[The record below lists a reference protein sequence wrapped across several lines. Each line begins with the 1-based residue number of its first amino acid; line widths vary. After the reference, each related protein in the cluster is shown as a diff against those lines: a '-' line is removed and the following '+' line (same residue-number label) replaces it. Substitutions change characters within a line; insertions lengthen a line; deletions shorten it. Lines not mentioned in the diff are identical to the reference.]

1 MAQPIDPKTPNSESE
16 RSPTP
21 SLEIVYQ
28 RAVAAFK
35 DKQYAQSLA
44 LFERLGQI
52 PPSSPYHSKAL
63 MGQVRVHQRL
73 NRIDQARIGCQ
84 ALLESA
90 SPQAQGWARQV
101 LRQLPEGTEA
111 KPSSMDAPPSALPG
125 ADLSGFVPLPTDA
138 QSAHPPSASPPEA
151 DVFSNPTSLLP
162 QGKVIRTGQ
171 KTRKQAATK
180 EPQET
185 YQSLFHFQQL
195 NQPSGGGETDNYIP
209 TATTAEPTPA
219 EASPRPAAAPSAR
232 PRPQVPLPQRPLGLW
247 LGQGL
252 TAIALLWLINWVIH
266 FTLRTVDSS
275 LRWIRWPVQ
284 LSLPG
289 AYQTYTPWVVGGLVI
304 WVLAS
309 PWIMDFALALWYGQK
324 PLSTRQLQGHSP
336 SALRLLRQVSRQRG
350 WQLPELRVIPDPA
363 PLCFSYG
370 WLARNSRI
378 VVSQRILDQ
387 SSDETLTALYG
398 YELARMVNGSLSIL
412 SSTGLLL
419 LLLHT
424 GYHRLAQVGNR
435 LAHPL
440 GRSSLGILCSGLY
453 GLFWLLRQPVLWLS
467 RLCCSWGDRR
477 AVALTQHPDHL
488 AEGLLQFTE
497 AIAADLQQ
505 QGTLHPLHTSLEVL
519 MPVSGR
525 QAITPG
531 SLLAN
536 AEGRPKPVPAERIS
550 QKDSIA
556 HRATTIAAVVALD
569 SLNPYRQWL
578 RVSAS
583 HPSLGER
590 LVDLDRQASLRQ
602 QPTSVARSLE
612 SPPPSRLSP
621 SLLLLQKG
629 PLAGLLLGGSI
640 AMGLWFV
647 GGIVN
652 RLGWQWL
659 SWLYQ
664 DPSVLMG
671 GLWLG
676 LGLGLLLRINALF
689 PDLGNPTTP
698 RPTSAAAPDT
708 ISDLLHHSSTLPV
721 QGKPVTLRGR
731 LSGRADLGNWGCQDL
746 YLDDGSGLAKLTNPV
761 PLGSLQGLFQSRHH
775 PRHWIGQT
783 ATVTGWSRYGGGML
797 WVDIHQVQID
807 SHRSFPAY
815 GPVWATL
822 LSLSISLLGIFTILR
837 GG

>member
-1 MAQPIDPKTPNSESE
+1 
-16 RSPTP
+16 
-21 SLEIVYQ
+21 
-28 RAVAAFK
+28 VAAFRAQK
-35 DKQYAQSLA
+35 YAQA
-44 LFERLGQI
+44 LDLFKRLEQL
-52 PPSSPYHSKAL
+52 PPSSPYHLKAL

-73 NRIDQARIGCQ
+73 NQVDQARISCQ
-84 ALLESA
+84 ALTASA
-90 SPQAQGWARQV
+90 SPQAQAWARQV
-101 LRQLPEGTEA
+101 LCQLPEVTEA
-111 KPSSMDAPPSALPG
+111 KSSSKDEPASDSSG
-125 ADLSGFVPLPTDA
+125 ADLSGFVPLTNAA
-138 QSAHPPSASPPEA
+138 QSFQPPGASAPKAADSP
-151 DVFSNPTSLLP
+151 SPTSRP
-162 QGKVIRTGQ
+162 TQGKATRSGQ
-171 KTRKQAATK
+171 EVRKQDTAK
-180 EPQET
+180 MPEET

-195 NQPSGGGETDNYIP
+195 NQPPGGGANDDYHPIAAPGESRPPD
-209 TATTAEPTPA
+209 
-219 EASPRPAAAPSAR
+219 ASPRPAAQLH
-232 PRPQVPLPQRPLGLW
+232 PQIPLPQYPLGLW
-247 LGQGL
+247 LGQGF
-252 TAIALLWLINWVIH
+252 TAIALLWLINWAFH
-266 FTLRTVDSS
+266 FTLRTADIS

-289 AYQTYTPWVVGGLVI
+289 AYQTYTPWVVSGLVI
-304 WVLAS
+304 LALAS

-336 SALRLLRQVSRQRG
+336 GALRLLRQVCRQRG

-378 VVSQRILDQ
+378 VVSQGMLDQ
-387 SSDETLTALYG
+387 HSDEVLTALYG
-398 YELARMVNGSLSIL
+398 YELARVVNGSLPVL
-412 SSTGLLL
+412 SSIGLLL

-435 LAHPL
+435 LTQPL
-440 GRSSLGILCSGLY
+440 GHNILGIQASGLY
-453 GLFWLLRQPVLWLS
+453 GLFWLLRQLVLWLS

-477 AVALTQHPDHL
+477 AIALTQHPDHL

-505 QGTLHPLHTSLEVL
+505 RGTLHPLHTSLEVL

-536 AEGRPKPVPAERIS
+536 AGGRPKPDPAERIP
-550 QKDSIA
+550 QDTIA
-556 HRATTIAAVVALD
+556 HRATTVATLVALD

-590 LVDLDRQASLRQ
+590 LVELDRQASLRQ

-612 SPPPSRLSP
+612 SPPSSRLSP

-629 PLAGLLLGGSI
+629 PLAGLLLGGGI

-652 RLGWQWL
+652 RLGWQRL

-689 PDLGNPTTP
+689 PDLGSPTAT

-708 ISDLLHHSSTLPV
+708 ISGLLHRNSTLPV
-721 QGKPVTLRGR
+721 QGKPVTLQGR

-746 YLDDGSGLAKLTNPV
+746 YLDDGSGLVKLTNPV
-761 PLGSLQGLFQSRHH
+761 PLGSLQGLLQHSRH
-775 PRHWIGQT
+775 PLHWIGQA

-807 SHRSFPAY
+807 SRRSFSAY
-815 GPVWATL
+815 GPIWATL
-822 LSLSISLLGIFTILR
+822 LSLSISLLGIFTIFR

>member
-1 MAQPIDPKTPNSESE
+1 M
-16 RSPTP
+16 
-21 SLEIVYQ
+21 
-28 RAVAAFK
+28 AAFK
-35 DKQYAQSLA
+35 GQKYPQA
-44 LFERLGQI
+44 LDLFKRLEQL
-52 PPSSPYHSKAL
+52 PPSSPYHLKAL

-73 NRIDQARIGCQ
+73 NQVDQARISCQ
-84 ALLESA
+84 ALLKST
-90 SPQAQGWARQV
+90 SPQAQEWAHQV
-101 LRQLPEGTEA
+101 LRQIPEVAEAKSSPTEA
-111 KPSSMDAPPSALPG
+111 PTSALPG
-125 ADLSGFVPLPTDA
+125 ADLSGFMPLASTA
-138 QSAHPPSASPPEA
+138 QSSQPSGASAPNPAVSSSSTSFPTQREA
-151 DVFSNPTSLLP
+151 
-162 QGKVIRTGQ
+162 
-171 KTRKQAATK
+171 TRSSGETKKQAAAK
-180 EPQET
+180 EPEET

-195 NQPSGGGETDNYIP
+195 NQQPGRGETDDDLT
-209 TATTAEPTPA
+209 TATTVEPAPPDV
-219 EASPRPAAAPSAR
+219 SPRPAAAPSAR
-232 PRPQVPLPQRPLGLW
+232 LRPQVSLPQRPLGLW
-247 LGQGL
+247 LGQGF

-266 FTLRTVDSS
+266 FALRTGDSA
-275 LRWIRWPVQ
+275 LRRIRWPVQ

-289 AYQTYTPWVVGGLVI
+289 ANQTYTPWVVGGLI
-304 WVLAS
+304 LLALAS
-309 PWIMDFALALWYGQK
+309 PWLMDFALARCYGQK
-324 PLSTRQLQGHSP
+324 PLSTRQLQEFSP
-336 SALRLLRQVSRQRG
+336 GALRLLRQVCRQRG
-350 WQLPELRVIPDPA
+350 WQLPELRVIPDPV

-378 VVSQRILDQ
+378 VVSQGSLDQ
-387 SSDETLTALYG
+387 HSDEVLTALYG
-398 YELARMVNGSLSIL
+398 HELARMVNGSGSVLSAV
-412 SSTGLLL
+412 GLLL

-424 GYHRLAQVGNR
+424 GYHRLAQVGER
-435 LAHPL
+435 LTQSL
-440 GRSSLGILCSGLY
+440 GRNSLGLLSSGLY
-453 GLFWLLRQPVLWLS
+453 GLFWLLRQSVLWLS

-477 AVALTQHPDHL
+477 AIALTQHPDHL
-488 AEGLLQFTE
+488 AEGLLRFTE

-505 QGTLHPLHTSLEVL
+505 RGTLHPLHTSLEVL

-531 SLLAN
+531 SLLTRASSN
-536 AEGRPKPVPAERIS
+536 SPSPEEKSP
-550 QKDSIA
+550 QDSIA
-556 HRATTIAAVVALD
+556 DRATTVATLVAVD
-569 SLNPYRQWL
+569 SLNPYRHWL

-590 LVDLDRQASLRQ
+590 LVELDRQASLRQ

-629 PLAGLLLGGSI
+629 PLAGLLLGGGI

-676 LGLGLLLRINALF
+676 LGLGLLLRINTLF
-689 PDLGNPTTP
+689 PDLGSPTAIG
-698 RPTSAAAPDT
+698 PTSAAAPDT
-708 ISDLLHHSSTLPV
+708 ISDLLHHNSTLPV
-721 QGKPVTLRGR
+721 QGKPVTLQGR

-746 YLDDGSGLAKLTNPV
+746 YLDDGSGLVKLTNPV
-761 PLGSLQGLFQSRHH
+761 PLGSLQGLFQPRHH

-807 SHRSFPAY
+807 SRRSFPAY
-815 GPVWATL
+815 GPIWATL
-822 LSLSISLLGIFTILR
+822 LSISISLVGIFTILR